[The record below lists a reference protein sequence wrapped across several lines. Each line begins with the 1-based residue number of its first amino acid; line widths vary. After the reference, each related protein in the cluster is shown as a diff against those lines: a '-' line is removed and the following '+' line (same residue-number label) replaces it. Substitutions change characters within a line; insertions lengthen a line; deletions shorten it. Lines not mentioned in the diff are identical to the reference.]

1 MVGKVPADHPLRQS
15 RKSRDFL
22 YTVKK
27 GFFKKGR
34 KINSW
39 QTGSGKP
46 TKSAFLSFLLWIQG
60 SGLKIES
67 SKLKETASAATFF
80 IYLSNSKISIVICF

>member
-27 GFFKKGR
+27 GFFKKGSE
-34 KINSW
+34 N
-39 QTGSGKP
+39 Q
-46 TKSAFLSFLLWIQG
+46 FLANRIR
-60 SGLKIES
+60 
-67 SKLKETASAATFF
+67 
-80 IYLSNSKISIVICF
+80 